1 MEAALEH
8 AMHSVGIPSLGL
20 WAQVPHYVASM
31 AYPAA
36 AAALLGAVS
45 DSGDIEID
53 ISGLLEQA
61 SIQRERLDSLVR
73 NNPEHAAMLTQLEQ
87 VFDEAH
93 SGNGQLTTGFGGIPL
108 PSGDELAAE
117 LEQFLREHRSD
128 S

>member
-1 MEAALEH
+1 
-8 AMHSVGIPSLGL
+8 
-20 WAQVPHYVASM
+20 M

-61 SIQRERLDSLVR
+61 TIQRERLDSLVR

-93 SGNGQLTTGFGGIPL
+93 SGNGQLTTGFGGVPL

-117 LEQFLREHRSD
+117 LGQFLRAHRSD

>member
-1 MEAALEH
+1 
-8 AMHSVGIPSLGL
+8 
-20 WAQVPHYVASM
+20 
-31 AYPAA
+31 
-36 AAALLGAVS
+36 
-45 DSGDIEID
+45 
-53 ISGLLEQA
+53 
-61 SIQRERLDSLVR
+61 
-73 NNPEHAAMLTQLEQ
+73 MLTQLEQ